1 MGMLQRLIGWLF
13 VATAWRIETW
23 IVLLGMHG
31 VGIIER
37 WLRRTAPDKYPS
49 IHFFESL
56 PF

>member
-31 VGIIER
+31 VG
-37 WLRRTAPDKYPS
+37 DN
-49 IHFFESL
+49 
-56 PF
+56 